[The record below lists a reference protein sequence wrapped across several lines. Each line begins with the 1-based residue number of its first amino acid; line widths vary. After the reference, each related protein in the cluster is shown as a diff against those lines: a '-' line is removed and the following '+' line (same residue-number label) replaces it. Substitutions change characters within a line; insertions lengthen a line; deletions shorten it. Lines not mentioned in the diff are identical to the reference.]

1 MSKTKTAVEWLVDEL
16 QREEW
21 IPKEDS
27 GVAINYLIS
36 AAKEMERSRYTEIA
50 QEVAESC
57 TEFYERKNK
66 KNEQD

>member
-1 MSKTKTAVEWLVDEL
+1 MSKTKTAVEWLIEQLEFSIQCDSIDEVRSL
-16 QREEW
+16 E
-21 IPKEDS
+21 KLYS
-27 GVAINYLIS
+27 K
-36 AAKEMERSRYTEIA
+36 AKEIERSIYTEIA